1 MPQGYSYHIIWNFD
15 GISPLKGYNS
25 WLSAFYLLQVGKLL
39 LDGPI
44 AWDHKLFHMIF
55 LCPLLHFATSCQ
67 RFAIDPNLTEITQV
81 RNHFCLG
88 IIGLYE
94 RDSLSVY
101 SDALIVIIPF
111 LSKKEKSLFEYFI
124 RVDCWLTLL
133 CPI

>member
-1 MPQGYSYHIIWNFD
+1 
-15 GISPLKGYNS
+15 
-25 WLSAFYLLQVGKLL
+25 
-39 LDGPI
+39 
-44 AWDHKLFHMIF
+44 MIF
-55 LCPLLHFATSCQ
+55 LCPLLHFATSCR

-101 SDALIVIIPF
+101 IDALIVIIPF
-111 LSKKEKSLFEYFI
+111 LSKKEKSLFEYLI

-133 CPI
+133 CPINVYNNYTSVESLGHYRVIDDLTSTCLIYESTWTRGVFLFKILSFRLIG